1 MFLVCNFSKHIKGHY
16 QVFGFLHH
24 ILGVVKF
31 NFVPFST
38 NTTNSDKI
46 MYECQ
51 GHSQAMGAN
60 SQCFDI
66 FVMKT
71 IKSKQQLRLSP
82 YSPAVFLAFVQ
93 ISCPSSWR
101 SSKMER
107 NWTCLRHQCF
117 TTNAN
122 SLDQNGITP
131 INLAVQKRHV
141 ESVQFF
147 AKLS

>member
-1 MFLVCNFSKHIKGHY
+1 MSNEHDYVLWFNVQCFYDLGKICCSRR
-16 QVFGFLHH
+16 

-46 MYECQ
+46 MYERQ

-82 YSPAVFLAFVQ
+82 YSPAVFLVFVQ

-107 NWTCLRHQCF
+107 N
-117 TTNAN
+117 
-122 SLDQNGITP
+122 
-131 INLAVQKRHV
+131 
-141 ESVQFF
+141 
-147 AKLS
+147 

>member
-1 MFLVCNFSKHIKGHY
+1 MSVSDYFCLLNCV
-16 QVFGFLHH
+16 V

-46 MYECQ
+46 MYERQ

-107 NWTCLRHQCF
+107 NWTCLRHQWY
-117 TTNAN
+117 A
-122 SLDQNGITP
+122 L
-131 INLAVQKRHV
+131 INLCF
-141 ESVQFF
+141 SYSS
-147 AKLS
+147 LSLFLLMDRDA

>member
-1 MFLVCNFSKHIKGHY
+1 MFCRSN
-16 QVFGFLHH
+16 

-46 MYECQ
+46 MYERQ

-107 NWTCLRHQCF
+107 NWTCLRHQWNYYIQQWDSTIF
-117 TTNAN
+117 LAPQSHHITTTWFFQWLYISNPFKVVM
-122 SLDQNGITP
+122 SD
-131 INLAVQKRHV
+131 VVV
-141 ESVQFF
+141 EG
-147 AKLS
+147 